1 MLQVIEEFQQS
12 GMNPK
17 RVVITAKMSVKDPY
31 KAAKKRPEEAP
42 EGEQKRDE
50 GMRDAM
56 PSKSKAA
63 PKKVE

>member
-1 MLQVIEEFQQS
+1 
-12 GMNPK
+12 MNPK